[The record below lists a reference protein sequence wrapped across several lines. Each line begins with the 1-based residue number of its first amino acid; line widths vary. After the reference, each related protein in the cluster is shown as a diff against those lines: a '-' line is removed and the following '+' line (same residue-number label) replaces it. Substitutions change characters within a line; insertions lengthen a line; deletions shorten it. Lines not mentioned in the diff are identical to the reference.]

1 MYALYKMTW
10 DTMLSLCIISFR
22 NQSCMLNSCGNIIS
36 FLINRAFFPLLKTQH
51 WKKKKKNLPYSAYCW
66 MCFLGFGELVSLP
79 RENSREPS
87 SVPGSGCWLSFS
99 SVSTAALLPPTPIPS
114 CKLIRLFLLLA
125 VKKESNWKSVVSMLK
140 YLGTVDIL
148 WDGRAIR
155 VQRYKRIIKSMWEW
169 FLQFACS
176 EAESTPLFLHLLEAP
191 WIVFGVS

>member
-1 MYALYKMTW
+1 
-10 DTMLSLCIISFR
+10 
-22 NQSCMLNSCGNIIS
+22 
-36 FLINRAFFPLLKTQH
+36 
-51 WKKKKKNLPYSAYCW
+51 

-191 WIVFGVS
+191 WIVFGVSWILPGFKWLLSSPADEVTWQLWLSTAPHSEQSFTFAESTYLCCQIRPCHSR